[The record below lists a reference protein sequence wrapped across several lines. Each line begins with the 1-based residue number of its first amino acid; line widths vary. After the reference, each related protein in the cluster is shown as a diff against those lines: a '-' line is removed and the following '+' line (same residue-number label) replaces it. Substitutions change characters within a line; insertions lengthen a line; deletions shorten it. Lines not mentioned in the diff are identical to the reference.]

1 MIQSRPK
8 LKGKKLIYTPLFL
21 LIAAILLFPASSVA
35 GKYAAIVQ
43 LFGMCTAAYSLF
55 VLIKYV
61 LSDYLY
67 TIDDGH
73 FTVHKINGKK
83 SVCVADIELCDISG
97 KIRTV
102 EEYKKEDVARRLY
115 KFIKNPDDERLRY
128 IVCNFGT
135 EECAILFEPDE
146 HFEKQ
151 MIQLI
156 SEWKQRKSEEED
168 EDDE

>member
-21 LIAAILLFPASSVA
+21 LIAAMLLFPASSVA

-43 LFGMCTAAYSLF
+43 LFAMCVAAYSLF
-55 VLIKYV
+55 ILIKYV

-67 TIDDGH
+67 TIEDGH

-83 SVCVADIELCDISG
+83 SVCVADIELSDISG
-97 KIRTV
+97 NLRTK
-102 EEYKKEDVARRLY
+102 EEYRKEDVARKLY

-146 HFEKQ
+146 YFEKQ
-151 MIQLI
+151 MMSLV
-156 SEWKQRKSEEED
+156 SEWKQRKFEEED